1 MCGRF
6 TRSQSWAEVVAFSR
20 LPVAIVAPELPPSWN
35 VAPSQSVAM
44 LVHEP
49 DRGFQGVAAHWGLRP
64 AWATQA
70 RTAPI
75 NARADGVA
83 SKPFFR
89 AAFRR
94 RRCLVAADGWYEWQ
108 ALADG
113 KQPHYI
119 LRRDGDPLFFA
130 GIWEPAAA
138 EGALPSVAIVTT
150 EAAAELRALH
160 ERQPV
165 VLAEGDWEDWLTL
178 PGEAR
183 TALEDMLHP
192 LPEGTFHHFPVSRA
206 VNAPRNDGAS
216 LIAPAPAPAGSI
228 APPPA

>member
-20 LPVAIVAPELPPSWN
+20 LPVVVEAQELAPSWN
-35 VAPSQSVAM
+35 VAPSQALAM
-44 LVHEP
+44 LAHQP
-49 DRGFQGVAAHWGLRP
+49 GQGFRGLAAQWGLRP

-70 RTAPI
+70 KSAPI

-89 AAFRR
+89 SAFRR
-94 RRCLVAADGWYEWQ
+94 RRCLVPADGWYEWL
-108 ALADG
+108 ALPDG

-130 GIWEPAAA
+130 GIWEPPAA
-138 EGALPSVAIVTT
+138 GAPLPSVAIVTT
-150 EAAAELRALH
+150 EAAAELRDLH

-165 VLAEGDWEDWLTL
+165 VLAQGDWEDWLTL

-183 TALEDMLHP
+183 TALEDMLRP
-192 LPEGTFHHFPVSRA
+192 LPDGSFRHYPVSRA
-206 VNAPRNDGAS
+206 VNAPRNDYAE
-216 LIAPAPAPAGSI
+216 LILPTA
-228 APPPA
+228 

>member
-6 TRSQSWAEVVAFSR
+6 TRTQSWAEVVAFSR
-20 LPVAIVAPELPPSWN
+20 LPVAVEAPEPAPSWN
-35 VAPSQSVAM
+35 VAPSQPVPV
-44 LVHEP
+44 LVHA
-49 DRGFQGVAAHWGLRP
+49 DHAFRGLLARWGLRP

-70 RTAPI
+70 KSAPI

-94 RRCLVAADGWYEWQ
+94 RRCLVPADGWYEWL
-108 ALADG
+108 ALPDG

-138 EGALPSVAIVTT
+138 EDASPTVAIVTT
-150 EAAAELRALH
+150 EAAQELRDLH

-165 VLAEGDWEDWLTL
+165 VLGEGDWEDWLTL

-183 TALEDMLHP
+183 TALEDMLHA
-192 LPEGTFHHFPVSRA
+192 LPEGTFRHYPVSRD
-206 VNAPRNDGAS
+206 VNAPRNDHAELISERPGGAG
-216 LIAPAPAPAGSI
+216 AAT
-228 APPPA
+228 